1 MHAAANITLYVSRFN
16 NLMTTRREQLL
27 RPIGILLLAFMSF
40 LAAQGTGIRLFFHL
54 FYLLLALLA
63 LSFLWAW
70 LNLRGLRVQREIFTN
85 RSQVGGEARE
95 RLIVQNLWAIP
106 KLWIELRDHS
116 DMPLH
121 SSGFVSY
128 LGGHE
133 RRRWTAR
140 TPCTM
145 RGKFTLGPATL
156 ISGDPFGIFQL
167 QRQMEDTSEIL
178 VYPST
183 TPLSGF
189 QLPNAELPGGQ
200 DVKSRAYN
208 VTPNV
213 ATIRDYQPGDSFNR
227 IHWRSTARSGK
238 LIVKEFELDP
248 TAELYIVLD
257 MQERVQQSILPARE
271 RRERGNTPTRAAET
285 TEEYGVQAAAS
296 IASHL
301 LAQNRAVGLVSWGQ
315 HREVIPA
322 ERESR
327 QLFKILEALAVL
339 RAYGTE
345 PLAEVLAAESGRF
358 GRNCTL
364 IIITPSLDE
373 RWTASLQQLLYRGVR
388 AVTVLVDPESFGG
401 WNDSLAVQA
410 RLAELRVP
418 TYIFRQGQSLAE
430 ALQQPSMYDGR
441 AADGRVA
448 V

>member
-1 MHAAANITLYVSRFN
+1 MN
-16 NLMTTRREQLL
+16 TRREQHV
-27 RPIGILLLAFMSF
+27 RPLGILLLAFMSF

-54 FYLLLALLA
+54 FYLLLALLV

-70 LNLRGLRVQREIFTN
+70 LNLRGLRVQRDIFTN

-95 RLIVQNLWAIP
+95 RLIVQNLWALP
-106 KLWIELRDHS
+106 KLWVELRDHS

-121 SSGFVSY
+121 GSGFVSY

-156 ISGDPFGIFQL
+156 VSGDPFGIFQL
-167 QRQMEDTSEIL
+167 QRQMDETSEIL

-183 TPLSGF
+183 TPLPGF
-189 QLPNAELPGGQ
+189 DLPNAELPGGQ
-200 DVKSRAYN
+200 DVKSRTFN

-227 IHWRSTARSGK
+227 IHWRSTARAGK

-257 MQERVQQSILPARE
+257 MQERVQQSVLPTRE
-271 RRERGNTPTRAAET
+271 RRERGTIPTRVAET
-285 TEEYGVQAAAS
+285 TEEYAVQAAAS

-301 LAQNRAVGLVSWGQ
+301 LAQNRAIGLVSWGQ

-345 PLAEVLAAESGRF
+345 PLAEVLAAESVRF

-364 IIITPSLDE
+364 IIITSSLDE
-373 RWTASLQQLLYRGVR
+373 RWAASLQQLLYRGVR
-388 AVTVLVDPESFGG
+388 AVTVLVDPQSFGG
-401 WNDSLAVQA
+401 WNDTLSIRA

-418 TYIFRQGQSLAE
+418 VYIFQQGQSLAE
-430 ALQQPSMYDGR
+430 ALQQPSVFNGY
-441 AADGRVA
+441 ASSARVMA
-448 V
+448 